1 MSRMRWLPAP
11 PTSTQRWALALT
23 AIVTVSAVPAYA
35 QSPIK
40 QRPVRVEDK
49 NAVTVVKAEDIGGR
63 PEREVTLERNAEI
76 VKDKTRITADTACM
90 RQVENEVEAKGNVK
104 IWRFGDQFT
113 GDELKLNMDSGK
125 GYMLNPTYKLE
136 ANAGQGK
143 AERINFVNEDEA
155 QVVNGTYSTCQG
167 YNPDWY
173 LRSST
178 LNLDSGRDVGT
189 ASTTVIYFKDV
200 PILGTPAMS
209 FSLSGARRSGW
220 LSPTPGFSS
229 KNGAELV
236 VPYYFNIA
244 PNRDLTLYPK
254 IIASRGIQFGAN
266 GRYLGETDAGFYR
279 GETYLEYLPHDRKY
293 IENNPG
299 QGTDRWS
306 VRSKHEQDLTTDWS
320 YAWSLRAASDDN
332 YPSDFSKTVSSSTER
347 QLLRELRTDYH
358 GDFWT
363 LTARVQK
370 YQVLQDPESV
380 NEPGLFVT
388 RPYDRLPAIN
398 FHAAQYDV
406 AGGFDWGFDSELTR
420 FYHPTS
426 INGTRLLAIPQLSY
440 PIIGPSYFITPKVM
454 VNLASYQ
461 LDAYKDAYK
470 DDPSRNVSRVVP
482 TLSLDSGLVFER
494 DIKWGGKAM
503 TQTLEPR
510 LFYVNTPYRDQDNIP
525 TFDTDAATF
534 NFSQIFSENR
544 FIGSDRIGDAN
555 QLTAALVSRFL
566 DANGGEALR
575 LAFGQRFY
583 FRDQVVQLPLPQG
596 TTPPVVDA
604 HSDILLAAAGRISDT
619 WAFDSAVQYNPSLSR
634 VVSQSYTTQWAP
646 GAKKVLNLGYRYL
659 RDSFK
664 NVELSTQWPIFQR
677 WYGVGRISYSMQDK
691 KILESLVGLEY
702 NADCWVFR
710 TGGQRFV
717 TTSTKQ
723 STQIFFQLEL
733 NGLSHLGVGSPL
745 EAMKNSI
752 PGYQR
757 LNEGYAR

>member
-1 MSRMRWLPAP
+1 MRWLPAP
-11 PTSTQRWALALT
+11 PTTTQSWAYALT

-40 QRPVRVEDK
+40 QRAPRIEDK
-49 NAVTVVKAEDIGGR
+49 NAVTTVMAEDIGGR
-63 PEREVTLERNAEI
+63 PEREVTLERDAEL
-76 VKDKTRITADTACM
+76 VKDKTKVKADSACF
-90 RQVENEVEAKGNVK
+90 RQVENEVEANGNVK
-104 IWRFGDQFT
+104 IWRFGDYFT
-113 GDELKLNMDSGK
+113 GDELKLNLDSGK

-136 ANAGQGK
+136 ANSGQGK

-155 QVVNGTYSTCQG
+155 VVVNGTYSTCEG

-189 ASTTVIYFKDV
+189 AGTTVIYFKDV
-200 PILGTPAMS
+200 PILGTPALS

-229 KNGAELV
+229 KNGAELT

-244 PNRDLTLYPK
+244 PNRDLTLYPR
-254 IIASRGIQFGAN
+254 IIASRGIQIGAQ
-266 GRYLGETDAGFYR
+266 GRYLGETDGGLYQ

-293 IENNPG
+293 AEANP
-299 QGTDRWS
+299 TLKSDRWS
-306 VRSKHEQDLTTDWS
+306 IKSNHSQDLTKDWS
-320 YAWSLRAASDDN
+320 FGWSIRAASDDN

-358 GDFWT
+358 GDYWT

-380 NEPGLFVT
+380 VDPSLFVS

-406 AGGFDWGFDSELTR
+406 AGGFDWAFDSELTR
-420 FYHPTS
+420 FYHPTL
-426 INGTRLLAIPQLSY
+426 ITGTRLVAIPQLSY
-440 PIIGPSYFITPKVM
+440 PIIGPSYFVTPKVM
-454 VNLASYQ
+454 VNMASYQ
-461 LDAYKDAYK
+461 MDAFGTE
-470 DDPSRNVSRVVP
+470 PSGNLSRAIP
-482 TLSLDSGLVFER
+482 TFSLDSGLVFER
-494 DIKWGGKAM
+494 DIKWGGKDM

-510 LFYVNTPYRDQDNIP
+510 LFYVNTPYRDQSKFP

-544 FIGSDRIGDAN
+544 FVGSDRIGDAN
-555 QLTAALVSRFL
+555 QLTAALTSRFL
-566 DANGGEALR
+566 DANGAEALR

-583 FRDQVVQLPLPQG
+583 FSDQRVQLNS
-596 TTPPVVDA
+596 TTPVVDA
-604 HSDILLAAAGRISDT
+604 HSDILLAATGRISET
-619 WAFDSAVQYNPSLSR
+619 WSFDSAIQYNPSLSR
-634 VVSQSYTTQWAP
+634 VVSESYTAQWIP
-646 GAKKVLNLGYRYL
+646 GSKKVLNLGYRYL

-664 NVELSTQWPIFQR
+664 NIELSTQWPIFQR
-677 WYGVGRISYSMQDK
+677 WYGVGRVSYSVQDK
-691 KILESLVGLEY
+691 KVLESLLGLEY
-702 NADCWVFR
+702 KEDCWVFR
-710 TGGQRFV
+710 TGAQRFV
-717 TTSTKQ
+717 TTSTKA

-745 EAMKNSI
+745 EAMKSSI